1 MTLGPSDSDRRRE
14 IQRLRTAL
22 KALEAPDKAAAK
34 KTRQRARLGRET
46 AIGKTAPGQ
55 RQPRQRDNGYL
66 AWLRRLPCVAGAIE
80 GGCAG
85 PIQAAHIRF
94 SDASRRRTNPGT
106 MRKPD
111 DQDCVSLCEHHHL
124 HDQHRGAER
133 AFWSRLGLDPG
144 EVAGALY
151 AAYQAGRDGAAV
163 ITDLAQRLKENERSH
178 EKHH

>member
-1 MTLGPSDSDRRRE
+1 MTIGPSDSDRRRE

-34 KTRQRARLGRET
+34 KTRQRARLGRDD
-46 AIGKTAPGQ
+46 AIARDAPGQ

-66 AWLRRLPCVAGAIE
+66 AWLRRLPCVAGVIE

-94 SDASRRRTNPGT
+94 SDAGRGRVNPGM

-111 DQDCVSLCEHHHL
+111 DSSAVSLCERHHL
-124 HDQHRGAER
+124 HDQHRGSER
-133 AFWSRLGLDPG
+133 KFWERLGVEPSAL
-144 EVAGALY
+144 AAALY
-151 AAYQAGRDGAAV
+151 AAYQAGGDGAAV
-163 ITDLAQRLKENERSH
+163 IREFAGTNNPQQRIDQ
-178 EKHH
+178 